1 MMLERELSELLLSAR
16 LSPKQRR
23 GVERRFG
30 WDGRGPT
37 TLAAAG
43 AVEGYSRERI
53 RQLEERVVRHV
64 ERTRPR
70 LEVTASA
77 LHAIHAAAP
86 AGHGELARVLVR
98 AKIAE
103 RPFDPRGVLRAAEL
117 AGMTVA
123 VIERDGLVL
132 RNDQVLL
139 ASTAIPLVQRLV
151 VRDGAAS
158 VAAVAEELAG
168 PRASVRRLLQLR
180 NDVTWLDD
188 EQDWLVVPATRTRV
202 TNALRKMLSLAPS
215 LTLAD
220 VADGLGRQRC
230 DVPLPRHIL
239 RSLCGAY
246 DWLALDGNADIVSAA
261 TRLDPER
268 ILSRLERILVGIFRA
283 EGPILGF
290 TRILR
295 LAEAGG
301 MRPTTAGVYLG
312 RSPVFRSVS
321 RGHYV
326 LRGAVV

>member
-1 MMLERELSELLLSAR
+1 MMLEQELRDLLLSAR
-16 LSPKQRR
+16 LSPKLRR

-30 WDGRGPT
+30 WDGGAPT

-64 ERTRPR
+64 EQTRPR
-70 LEVTASA
+70 LEVTAAA
-77 LHAIHAAAP
+77 LDAIRAAAP
-86 AGHGELARVLVR
+86 AGHGELARLLVR
-98 AKIAE
+98 TKIAE

-117 AGMTVA
+117 AGLPVA
-123 VIERDGLVL
+123 VIEHEGHLL
-132 RNDQVLL
+132 RNEQALL
-139 ASTAIPLVQRLV
+139 ASTAMPLVQRLV

-158 VAAVAEELAG
+158 VAVVAEELAS

-180 NDVTWLDD
+180 TDVTWLDD
-188 EQDWLVVPATRTRV
+188 EQDWLAVPATRTRV
-202 TNALRKMLSLAPS
+202 TNALRKMLSLTPR

-220 VADGLGRQRC
+220 VAGGLGRQRC
-230 DVPLPRHIL
+230 DVPLPGPVL

-246 DWLALDGNADIVSAA
+246 DWLALDGKADVVSAA
-261 TRLDPER
+261 TVLDPER

-312 RSPVFRSVS
+312 RSPVFRTVS
-321 RGHYV
+321 RGNYA
-326 LRGAVV
+326 LRGAAV